1 MNRPAGRRRRRFRRL
16 AIVALAM
23 VALTVVAT
31 GTAFAHPMGN
41 ATHNA
46 GAYLRITRAAVGVDY
61 VLDIAEIP
69 AVQAAAAIDVSGDG
83 TLDLD
88 ERRHWGRQR
97 CAQLAAGLKLSVGG
111 RPSTLATNDIA
122 LSQPPGEAGLMTL
135 RLECD
140 LRADGTGWN
149 GGTGGSRTIR
159 LRDTN
164 DLGRTGWR
172 EITAAAGG
180 GLRVVDSDVPASSP
194 TNRLRAYAP
203 DQLTAPL
210 RVTEANVTVARG
222 TGEVGAVTTPF
233 GKTGDAAAASF
244 TSLVARQELTV
255 LFAAF
260 AFVAAVGLG
269 AAHALAPGHGKTVMA
284 AYLVGTRGGPRHAVV
299 LGLTV
304 AVSHTAG
311 AWALGVAISASQTL
325 APERV
330 YPWLG
335 IVSGVLFAA
344 VGVGLLRRSL
354 GPAHHH
360 DHDHDHHHDAAADRH
375 AEGHTHQHGPVR
387 WRQLVAPGLAGGL
400 VPSPSA
406 VVVLLGGIALG
417 RAWFGVVLVGAYGL
431 GIAAS
436 LVGAGYLLAR
446 IGERLRTRDHQC
458 GGAVRRVVTALPMIT
473 SVLVLVGGLVIA
485 GRGLAGL

>member
-1 MNRPAGRRRRRFRRL
+1 LRRVV
-16 AIVALAM
+16 IMTLAM

-31 GTAFAHPMGN
+31 GAAFAHPLGN
-41 ATHNA
+41 ATTNA
-46 GAYLRITRAAVGVDY
+46 GAYLRITRDGVGIDY

-83 TLDLD
+83 TLDQD
-88 ERRHWGRQR
+88 EQRQWGRER
-97 CAQLAAGLKLSVGG
+97 CAQLAAGLMLSVDD
-111 RPSTLATNDIA
+111 RPSTLATEDIA
-122 LSQPPGEAGLMTL
+122 LSQPPGEAGLTTL
-135 RLECD
+135 RLECG
-140 LRADGTGWN
+140 LRAAGTRWSGDA
-149 GGTGGSRTIR
+149 GGSRAIR
-159 LRDTN
+159 LHDTN
-164 DLGRTGWR
+164 DLGRAGWR
-172 EITAAAGG
+172 EITAEASG

-194 TNRLRAYAP
+194 TNRLRTYAP
-203 DQLTAPL
+203 DQLATPL
-210 RVTEANVTVARG
+210 RVTDARVTVAPG
-222 TGEVGAVTTPF
+222 SGGVVAVTTPF
-233 GKTGDAAAASF
+233 GKTGDAVAASF

-260 AFVAAVGLG
+260 AFVAAVALG
-269 AAHALAPGHGKTVMA
+269 ATHALAPGHGKTVMA
-284 AYLVGTRGGPRHAVV
+284 GYLVGTHGGPRHAVV

-304 AVSHTAG
+304 AASHTAG

-335 IVSGVLFAA
+335 IVSGVLFVA

-360 DHDHDHHHDAAADRH
+360 DHDHDHDGAH
-375 AEGHTHQHGPVR
+375 AGEHVHEHGPVR
-387 WRQLVAPGLAGGL
+387 WRQIVAPGLAGGL

-417 RAWFGVVLVGAYGL
+417 RAWFGVVLVAAYGL

-446 IGERLRTRDHQC
+446 LGERLRTRDHQR
-458 GGAVRRVVTALPMIT
+458 GGAVRRVVTALPRIT
-473 SVLVLVGGLVIA
+473 SALVLVGGLVIA